1 MDERGVQPIAS
12 GMEVYDRD
20 GHKLGTVAHLHELD
34 APGAPGRRGYL
45 EVATG
50 FLSRLGLGRHLF
62 VPLEAVGDV
71 TEGGVFLSAG
81 RDEADRADWH
91 TRPAALDRREAPPAA
106 AGSAG
111 AAPPADAAVAALA
124 DWAAAAPHY
133 RRRWEERHGS
143 PGAQWE
149 AYEPRYR
156 FAWEMARLP
165 GYAGQPWPRV
175 RAELGARW
183 EVLHP
188 EVDWDTVADAVRDAW
203 EHVAGAAGAG
213 PAGAPPRR

>member
-1 MDERGVQPIAS
+1 MEARGVLRIEA

-20 GHKLGTVAHLHELD
+20 GHKLGTVAHLHEL
-34 APGAPGRRGYL
+34 AAPGRRGYL

-50 FLSRLGLGRHLF
+50 LLSRLGLGRHLY
-62 VPLEAVGDV
+62 VPLEALRDV
-71 TEGGVFLSAG
+71 TEGGVFLTAG

-91 TRPAALDRREAPPAA
+91 TRPAALDHREEPRAPAGPESASPAA
-106 AGSAG
+106 A
-111 AAPPADAAVAALA
+111 AAVAAAA
-124 DWAAAAPHY
+124 DWAAAAPYY
-133 RRRWEERHGS
+133 RRRWEEQHGA
-143 PGAQWE
+143 PGGRWE

-165 GYAGQPWPRV
+165 AYAGQPWPRV
-175 RAELGARW
+175 RPELRARW

-203 EHVAGAAGAG
+203 EHVAGAADTGQ
-213 PAGAPPRR
+213 AGAPPRL

>member
-1 MDERGVQPIAS
+1 MEERGVIRIAS
-12 GMEVYDRD
+12 GMGVYDRD
-20 GHKLGTVAHLHELD
+20 NHKLGTGAHLHELA
-34 APGAPGRRGYL
+34 APAGAGAAGPRGYL

-50 FLSRLGLGRHLF
+50 LLSRLGLGRHLF
-62 VPLEAVGDV
+62 VPLEAVRDV
-71 TEGGVFLSAG
+71 TEGGVFLTAN
-81 RDEADRADWH
+81 RAEADRADWH
-91 TRPAALDRREAPPAA
+91 TRPAALAPRAA
-106 AGSAG
+106 PAG
-111 AAPPADAAVAALA
+111 AAAPAADAQTVLAAA

-133 RRRWEERHGS
+133 RRRWEEQHGA
-143 PGAQWE
+143 GARWE

-183 EVLHP
+183 EVQHP
-188 EVDWDTVADAVRDAW
+188 EVDWDTVADTVRDAW

-213 PAGAPPRR
+213 PASA